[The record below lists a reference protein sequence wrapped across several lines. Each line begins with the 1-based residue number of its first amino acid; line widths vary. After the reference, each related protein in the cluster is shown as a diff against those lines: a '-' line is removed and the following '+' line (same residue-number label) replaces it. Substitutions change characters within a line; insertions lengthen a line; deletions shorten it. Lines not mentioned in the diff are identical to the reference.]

1 MTKLIQMEDLLLVA
15 RDMGGGR
22 RVMCA
27 AISSGWL
34 EGVGFGDGTV
44 LYLDWCGGYVNL
56 HMS

>member
-1 MTKLIQMEDLLLVA
+1 MEDLLLVA